1 MNDVS
6 PPVHERDANTL
17 ALAMSGA
24 VDTARRAPILAAMS
38 SRPESSLLP
47 RIARLVVVGAICLS
61 LGMHWALLQG
71 IAWTGM
77 LISFASEGAVIEAVQ
92 KTFDGQHGCA
102 LCHKVKEGRNSGQE
116 MPQQAGHSLQKIN
129 AVLVEITQLIAPAGE
144 TISFAMT
151 RGMMVKRNEMPET
164 PPPRRGLV

>member
-1 MNDVS
+1 MS
-6 PPVHERDANTL
+6 PH
-17 ALAMSGA
+17 S
-24 VDTARRAPILAAMS
+24 DTA
-38 SRPESSLLP
+38 LLP
-47 RIARLVVVGAICLS
+47 RIARLMVVGAICLS

-102 LCHKVKEGRNSGQE
+102 LCHKVKEGRQSNPEQ
-116 MPQQAGHSLQKIN
+116 PQQAGQSMQKIN
-129 AVLVEITQLIAPAGE
+129 AVLVEITTLVTPAGE
-144 TISFAMT
+144 TISFVPLHELLVRRT
-151 RGMMVKRNEMPET
+151 VLPET